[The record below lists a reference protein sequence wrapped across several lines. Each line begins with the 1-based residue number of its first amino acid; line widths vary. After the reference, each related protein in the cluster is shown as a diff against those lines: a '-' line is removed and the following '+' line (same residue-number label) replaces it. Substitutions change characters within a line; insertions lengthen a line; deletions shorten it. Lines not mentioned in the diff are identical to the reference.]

1 MKRATTGGR
10 YVRDTETGVV
20 KRAEIDEAKAKP
32 APPAE
37 EPVPEPQTKTPSGGK
52 GK

>member
-10 YVRDTETGVV
+10 YVRDSETGVV
-20 KRAEIDEAKAKP
+20 TRAEIDEAKAKP

-37 EPVPEPQTKTPSGGK
+37 KPASEAQTKAPSGGK